1 MIAAMTQRLIDDLR
15 SNQVPREIPKVLDNI
30 IRAETNK
37 LRIFSANLQYS
48 NDLKF
53 KNISA
58 DAHNWDIIFLIEPW
72 RNLKEINGF
81 DKYIYPNKYY
91 NTLYIRKDIQVQI
104 DLNGFGLTVAFK
116 DKVINFMYIP
126 PDNKHVQLPNGITI
140 GDINWKSN
148 ELPEPLYHERSNQN
162 RTGMSVINTSEI
174 PEFNAFPSDHNSIS
188 ITLDINYEKA
198 KILDKH
204 AIPKALFIA
213 SKTGKF
219 SKPLKNRNLFSR
231 IKYYTS
237 AYWLIKQKKPKHS
250 KIFNQNMFG
259 EIGTKFWQNLYK
271 DNPTKKTMKYI
282 TKIKKIEKTKSIAR
296 DSNGLNVNTILKF
309 LKYNPNLKENLLN
322 AISHDH
328 IINSLIM
335 KKREFRLDN
344 FNPKDIRI
352 ICIMPTYLKILEQQL
367 DQNDIISLIRS
378 NFIGFMPDQSVHS
391 FIALLNNN

>member
-126 PDNKHVQLPNGITI
+126 PDNKHVQ
-140 GDINWKSN
+140 
-148 ELPEPLYHERSNQN
+148 
-162 RTGMSVINTSEI
+162 
-174 PEFNAFPSDHNSIS
+174 
-188 ITLDINYEKA
+188 
-198 KILDKH
+198 
-204 AIPKALFIA
+204 
-213 SKTGKF
+213 
-219 SKPLKNRNLFSR
+219 
-231 IKYYTS
+231 
-237 AYWLIKQKKPKHS
+237 
-250 KIFNQNMFG
+250 
-259 EIGTKFWQNLYK
+259 
-271 DNPTKKTMKYI
+271 
-282 TKIKKIEKTKSIAR
+282 
-296 DSNGLNVNTILKF
+296 
-309 LKYNPNLKENLLN
+309 
-322 AISHDH
+322 
-328 IINSLIM
+328 
-335 KKREFRLDN
+335 
-344 FNPKDIRI
+344 
-352 ICIMPTYLKILEQQL
+352 
-367 DQNDIISLIRS
+367 
-378 NFIGFMPDQSVHS
+378 
-391 FIALLNNN
+391 